1 VKSVNGS
8 SQLEPLELISLIF
21 SMADEFEDKI
31 ESRTSSGAKSST
43 SDDITLQKAIDMGE
57 YDPKYLSTFP
67 DWHKS
72 SRIMQWQM
80 VRQAIKNRRRFL
92 QLQWAEINNQLD
104 YSQKPYLKQAGDNIQ
119 KQLDLLLKDEEK
131 YLVEFSI

>member
-1 VKSVNGS
+1 
-8 SQLEPLELISLIF
+8 
-21 SMADEFEDKI
+21 MAGEFEDTLENK
-31 ESRTSSGAKSST
+31 TSGGPAKST

-67 DWHKS
+67 DWFKL

-80 VRQAIKNRRRFL
+80 VSQAIKNRRRFL

-104 YSQKPYLKQAGDNIQ
+104 FSQKPYLKEALKNIE
-119 KQLDLLLKDEEK
+119 KQLKVLRIDEEK
-131 YLVEFSI
+131 YQVEFSK